1 MPPSMINYPI
11 LIREASIAVIRQVL
25 GMVSNDS
32 DLPGEHHFVLAIATE
47 HPQLIMPE
55 SIKKQF
61 PEQLVL
67 VLQNQFH
74 SLTTD
79 DHAIEVVVQ
88 FGGVDTFV
96 RIPFAALVAFADPA
110 GDVQIPLPFVATE
123 GEGVQQE
130 DTNFAIGLP
139 DASSDSHEG
148 MLDHAPATLARGE
161 KNAKPT
167 SETPEHL
174 EHLEHLEHSETPE
187 LPEQDLESADEKA
200 KILDFKAYKNRK

>member
-1 MPPSMINYPI
+1 MPSSMINYPL
-11 LIREASIAVIRQVL
+11 LIREASIAVIKQVL

-32 DLPGEHHFVLAIATE
+32 DLLGEHHFVLAIATE

-55 SIKKQF
+55 SIKQQF

-96 RIPFAALVAFADPA
+96 RIPFAALIAFADPA

-123 GEGVQQE
+123 GEEVQQE

-139 DASSDSHEG
+139 DSSSDSQESL
-148 MLDHAPATLARGE
+148 LDQAPAALARGE
-161 KNAKPT
+161 KSAKPA
-167 SETPEHL
+167 SETPEHSA
-174 EHLEHLEHSETPE
+174 HTETPE
-187 LPEQDLESADEKA
+187 LPEQDLESANEKA